1 METDDQQVTVDEAKL
16 HAHETANAG
25 TDFAKHLSLLVTTCR
40 QLRLD
45 NINLATQL
53 REMQQR
59 NLTLKSQMDS
69 LAHTVDDLKSSVEVF
84 SLRLVTISTS
94 SSLASSSRNT
104 IHTSVH
110 VHLLYYT
117 VYLMNTS
124 VWCARTLGSEG
135 HP

>member
-1 METDDQQVTVDEAKL
+1 METDDQQVTVDEEKL

-53 REMQQR
+53 RERQQR

-69 LAHTVDDLKSSVEVF
+69 LLHTVDDLKSSVEVF
-84 SLRLVTISTS
+84 SLRLVTISAS

-104 IHTSVH
+104 I
-110 VHLLYYT
+110 LLYMYMYYL
-117 VYLMNTS
+117 VYLINTS
-124 VWCARTLGSEG
+124 LWCDRTLGSEG